1 MEGAT
6 RTKRVSAM
14 VRRHSNL
21 TLVLKSQSVVTT
33 VLDFAS
39 FCTYPVDADAQAARA
54 ARCTTRAHV
63 ARGLRVGLPQ
73 PDRGTFLKVC
83 FVKSTVYRYKVVNSL
98 SKKVGHFPVHT
109 IPIAQHVTTLQFLVQ
124 KRPSQ

>member
-14 VRRHSNL
+14 VRRHSNP

-63 ARGLRVGLPQ
+63 ARGLRTATARQGYLFKGL
-73 PDRGTFLKVC
+73 FCKE
-83 FVKSTVYRYKVVNSL
+83 YRI
-98 SKKVGHFPVHT
+98 PV
-109 IPIAQHVTTLQFLVQ
+109 
-124 KRPSQ
+124 